1 MNTKS
6 KRIIIFFALTILAGI
21 IFYNDAITRIFTVVT
36 HREGSSHGV
45 FVPFLAAYFLW
56 FKWNVFKK
64 IEMKTGLPGLTL
76 MVLGLIVPVFN
87 IGTYHIQFISFI
99 VFVGGTLYI
108 TMGWELFKHA
118 AFPLFFL
125 VTMVP
130 ISETAYEAL
139 ANYSRHIAFDGSLK
153 IISFLGIPYFKEGWL
168 IHLHN
173 AILEV
178 AISCSGIRYL
188 ISYFVFG
195 IAYAYITREKN
206 WQRVSIVILTIP
218 VSHFAS
224 IWRLTIIF
232 VMTHYFGPFWSQ
244 HRPHVF
250 LSWAVF
256 AAVLLVTIA
265 IDQWLLR
272 RKEGLTQGERNI
284 KPFTDEAK
292 NVGT

>member
-1 MNTKS
+1 MNFKTT
-6 KRIIIFFALTILAGI
+6 RICLFFILTILAGL
-21 IFYNDAITRIFTVVT
+21 IFYSESIARIFTVVT
-36 HREGSSHGV
+36 HREGSSHGL
-45 FVPFLAAYFLW
+45 FVPFLAAYFVWL
-56 FKWNVFKK
+56 KWDS
-64 IEMKTGLPGLTL
+64 IKTTKLQTGYPSIVL
-76 MVLGLIVPVFN
+76 MLIGLICPILN
-87 IGTYHIQFISFI
+87 LGTFHIQFISFI
-99 VFVGGTLYI
+99 IFVSGAIYLTLGQEMFKRIVFPV
-108 TMGWELFKHA
+108 
-118 AFPLFFL
+118 FFL
-125 VTMVP
+125 VTMTP
-130 ISETAYEAL
+130 IPETIYEGL
-139 ANYSRHIAFDGSLK
+139 ANYSRHIAFSGSLE

-272 RKEGLTQGERNI
+272 RKEGLNQGERNI